1 MAFDVSKLL
10 QVKIVLHFDLDDVNW
25 LKALVQNPSYEGES
39 KEDALRRESLFH
51 ALHTGSN
58 IFITKD

>member
-1 MAFDVSKLL
+1 MKCDVTKKF
-10 QVKIVLHFDLDDVNW
+10 QVKIVLNFDLEDVNW

-39 KEDALRRESLFH
+39 KEDASRRESLFH
-51 ALHTGSN
+51 ALDTGSN